1 MRLRTSP
8 RVLVL
13 HLLLSLFALAMIYP
27 WLIAISTALKA
38 PGESTQNIGLIP
50 WHVDLAK
57 FADVF
62 VRADVPRLAFNS
74 IVITGATV
82 ALVLLLASLA
92 AYAFARLDFI
102 FKEVIYLGLLI
113 GLMLQT
119 AAIMVPLY
127 QVNVTL
133 HLLNTHLAMIGPYI
147 ALALPFAV
155 LILRGFFESL
165 PDELVDAAVIDGA
178 SHFTIYWR
186 VLLPLT
192 RPALTTVGIFVG
204 LGSWNDFL
212 LPMLFTS
219 TSDMRTLPLG
229 LLAFVQDEL
238 STLQEERF
246 ALIVM
251 MMLPAVILF
260 IALQRQFI
268 QGLTAGAV
276 KQ

>member
-8 RVLVL
+8 RVLVV

-27 WLIAISTALKA
+27 WLIAISTALKVR
-38 PGESTQNIGLIP
+38 GESTQNSGLIP